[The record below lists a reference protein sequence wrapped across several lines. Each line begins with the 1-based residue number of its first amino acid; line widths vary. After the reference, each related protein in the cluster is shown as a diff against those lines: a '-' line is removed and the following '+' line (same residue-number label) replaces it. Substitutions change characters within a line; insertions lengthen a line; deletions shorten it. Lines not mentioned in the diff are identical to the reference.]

1 MPNIKSAKKRVEVAK
16 VNAAKNAIVKT
27 SIKTSLKK
35 FDEALNSNDKDTVKA
50 AFENA
55 VSTVDKAVTKG
66 VMKKNTANN
75 RKATLGKRY
84 DEAMK

>member
-16 VNAAKNAIVKT
+16 VNAAKNAAVKT
-27 SIKTSLKK
+27 SVKTSLKK
-35 FDEALNSNDKDTVKA
+35 FDEALNSNDKNTVKTA
-50 AFENA
+50 YENG

-75 RKATLGKRY
+75 RKATLGKKY
-84 DEAMK
+84 DAAVK

>member
-1 MPNIKSAKKRVEVAK
+1 MPNIKSAKKRVEVSK
-16 VNAAKNAIVKT
+16 VNAAKNAAVKT
-27 SIKTSLKK
+27 SVKTSLKK

-75 RKATLGKRY
+75 KKAILGKKY
-84 DEAMK
+84 DVAMK

>member
-16 VNAAKNAIVKT
+16 TNAAKNAIVKT
-27 SIKTSLKK
+27 SVKTSLKK
-35 FDEALNSNDKDTVKA
+35 FDEALSSNDKNTVKA
-50 AFENA
+50 AYEKA

-75 RKATLGKRY
+75 RKAALGKKY
-84 DEAMK
+84 SEASK

>member
-1 MPNIKSAKKRVEVAK
+1 VPNIKSAKKRVEVAK

-27 SIKTSLKK
+27 SVKTSLKK
-35 FDEALNSNDKDTVKA
+35 FDEALNSNDKNTVKA
-50 AFENA
+50 AYEKA

-75 RKATLGKRY
+75 KKASLGKKY
-84 DEAMK
+84 SEATK

>member
-16 VNAAKNAIVKT
+16 TNANRNAAVKT

-35 FDEALNSNDKDTVKA
+35 FDEAINSNNKDTVKA
-50 AFENA
+50 AYENA

-66 VMKKNTANN
+66 VIKKSTANN
-75 RKATLGKRY
+75 RKATLGKKY
-84 DEAMK
+84 NEATK